1 MLTKQKEKWGSFI
14 YFCFPFIV
22 ATWRRLYWIYY
33 KDIFSIELVIK
44 STRTHIQRNII
55 LLSFTHHAVD
65 RGLILHI
72 VSYFCSSSFYKYW
85 SLKLDTS
92 YLQNVFLVKHKNAG
106 CRNVSIHNSQ
116 FCVWVGNLKL
126 DYRYYDFVPHC
137 QI

>member
-1 MLTKQKEKWGSFI
+1 MRIIYLLLFPFHRRDMASVVLNLLQRSFQHRASDKKHKDALTKKHYITK
-14 YFCFPFIV
+14 
-22 ATWRRLYWIYY
+22 
-33 KDIFSIELVIK
+33 
-44 STRTHIQRNII
+44 
-55 LLSFTHHAVD
+55 LLFMHHVD
-65 RGLILHI
+65 RVLILHI